1 MNNKGFTLIEL
12 LGVIVVLVVI
22 MAIAVPSITGINNN
36 IKKNMLNKKIELIE
50 EAALLYGQP
59 LKNKIISP
67 SNKNTYNSYKCESI
81 KIEKLVED
89 GYLDK
94 DDENCTSGN
103 CIVDPSDTD
112 NYLDDLEVIIYFKNK
127 RIYAKVDVDDN
138 LTCS

>member
-12 LGVIVVLVVI
+12 LGVIVVLAVI

-67 SNKNTYNSYKCESI
+67 SNKNTYNSYKCESMSLCQFVASI
-81 KIEKLVED
+81 FSGKR
-89 GYLDK
+89 
-94 DDENCTSGN
+94 TSNISPVPFG
-103 CIVDPSDTD
+103 
-112 NYLDDLEVIIYFKNK
+112 
-127 RIYAKVDVDDN
+127 
-138 LTCS
+138 